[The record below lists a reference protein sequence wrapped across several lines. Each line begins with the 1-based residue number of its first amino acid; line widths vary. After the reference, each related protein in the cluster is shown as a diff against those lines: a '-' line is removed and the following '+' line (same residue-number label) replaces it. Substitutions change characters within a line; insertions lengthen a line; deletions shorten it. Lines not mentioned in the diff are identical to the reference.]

1 MSDVSLTSL
10 KSAAR
15 LLHERDA
22 LSKALLAATADLAQG
37 QDADAILRG
46 TCDALVAASPHILLA
61 WMYLGDA
68 GTEFI
73 RPAYAAGKARGF
85 ATGFA
90 LGSSPVEMRAPT
102 RRALSLARP
111 VLARIRTDPT
121 CVPYREAALGYGL
134 ESSISLP
141 FGTAGDTPA
150 GVVNVYAD
158 DPEYFFRLGSEPF
171 RAFAHLG
178 QVALE
183 QAALR
188 HRLKEIATFD
198 HLTGLPN
205 RRAMVE
211 ALEREH
217 ARASR
222 HGRSYSIVLFDLDH
236 FKLVNDSYGHIVGDQ
251 VLVGVAQAS
260 QSALRDGDWLGRW
273 GGEEFLALLPET
285 DQSEAI
291 TIAER
296 LRAAVGSKPQNAGEW
311 AVEVTL
317 TAGIA
322 TYPRDGQELGRLINT
337 ADANLYEAKRSG
349 RNRVLSGDGTAT
361 GAVLPIATQL
371 RSALQQK
378 RVRPAYQPIV
388 ELATGRVVAEEALA
402 RIVGHD
408 GQVTYAGRFIEA
420 AGQMQLLHRVDFE
433 IIVQTVGRCVA
444 QLAGGSARRHF
455 VNVSTELLQH
465 PDLLEQ
471 IMRVAEEG
479 CGGCIEAFGDSKPL
493 VLEITERQ
501 FLGDARQALS
511 ALQPLLDFG
520 MQLAIDDFGSGYSS
534 FRYFADL
541 PVAYLKLERQLLA
554 RLGSESKVRTIIEGI
569 QATARRLG
577 VFTVAEGV
585 EDKAVALI
593 LQDIGIDWAQGHYF
607 GRPQFG

>member
-1 MSDVSLTSL
+1 MSELSTASLRT
-10 KSAAR
+10 AAR

-37 QDADAILRG
+37 QDAESILRR

-61 WMYLGDA
+61 WMYLGDPRA
-68 GTEFI
+68 EFI
-73 RPAYAAGKARGF
+73 RPAYAAGRARGF
-85 ATGFA
+85 AADFT
-90 LGSSPVEMRAPT
+90 LGNSPVEERAPT
-102 RRALSLARP
+102 RRSLTLARP

-121 CVPYREAALGYGL
+121 CVPYRDAALDHGL

-141 FGTAGDTPA
+141 FGTADAAPA

-158 DPEYFFRLGSEPF
+158 DPEYFLRLGAEPF

-183 QAALR
+183 QAELR
-188 HRLKEIATFD
+188 HRLQEIATFD

-222 HGRSYSIVLFDLDH
+222 NGRPYSLVLFDLDH
-236 FKLVNDSYGHIVGDQ
+236 FKLINDSYGHVIGDQ
-251 VLVGVAQAS
+251 VLIGVARAA

-285 DQSEAI
+285 DQAEAL
-291 TIAER
+291 TTAER
-296 LRAAVGSKPQNAGEW
+296 LRGAVGSKPQHADDW
-311 AVEVTL
+311 TVEVTL
-317 TAGIA
+317 TAGVA
-322 TYPRDGQELGRLINT
+322 TYPQDGQALSRLISS

-349 RNRVLSGDGTAT
+349 RNRVLGGGGAT
-361 GAVLPIATQL
+361 SDAVLPVATQL
-371 RSALQQK
+371 RSALQEG
-378 RVRPAYQPIV
+378 RLRPAYQPIV
-388 ELATGRVVAEEALA
+388 ALSTVQVVAEEALA
-402 RIVGHD
+402 RIVGTD

-420 AGQMQLLHRVDFE
+420 AGQMQLIHRVDFE
-433 IIVQTVGRCVA
+433 IVTQSVKRCMA
-444 QLAGGSARRHF
+444 QVRDGGARQHF
-455 VNVSTELLQH
+455 VNISTELLRH
-465 PDLLEQ
+465 PELVDQIIQMAQQDCGACVDDLGE
-471 IMRVAEEG
+471 R
-479 CGGCIEAFGDSKPL
+479 KPL

-501 FLGDARQALS
+501 FLSDAMQALA

-541 PVAYLKLERQLLA
+541 PVAYLKLERHLVG
-554 RLGSESKVRTIIEGI
+554 RLRTEAKVRTIVEGI

-577 VFTVAEGV
+577 VITVAEGV
-585 EDKAVALI
+585 EDKQTAII
-593 LQDIGIDWAQGHYF
+593 LQDMGVDWGQGHFF
-607 GRPQFG
+607 GRPQFP